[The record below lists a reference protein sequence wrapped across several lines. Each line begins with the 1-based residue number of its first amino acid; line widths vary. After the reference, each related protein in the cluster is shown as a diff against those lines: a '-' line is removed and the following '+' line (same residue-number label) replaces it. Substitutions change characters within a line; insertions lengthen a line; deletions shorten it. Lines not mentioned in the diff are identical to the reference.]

1 MLSMLSMSRNF
12 ELFNSTES
20 LVKYDIYSYNG
31 KLGFHFTQH
40 ELIRYNILFS
50 VKTYDVNIKTIIK
63 SCKYVNI
70 YYLYAY
76 ECSSISD
83 SVLRVTS

>member
-63 SCKYVNI
+63 NMYINMSTFIICMHICSNPKY
-70 YYLYAY
+70 YF
-76 ECSSISD
+76 
-83 SVLRVTS
+83 R